1 MHNRYKTKRI
11 PSQHHEI
18 KHVNSPTQR
27 ALRLAAVC
35 AVLTGSTV
43 LAHADNTATADSSP
57 KKAEEQTATLQK
69 VTVKAKAEE
78 QPVGSHDISTEVLQR
93 TQAKDIKDIFATDPS
108 VSVSGGGRNAQ
119 RIYLRGIEGSN
130 LNINIDGA
138 KQGRSLQQHN
148 GTIGG
153 IDPELL
159 KQVEVQPGPGAD
171 RGPGAL
177 GGSIKFETVDAQD
190 LLDPGKRFGAKL
202 LTSYSSAAQAIHGGT
217 SVYGLLADGIGL
229 LAHISAE
236 NRESYRIGGGGTT
249 PNSSYQS
256 QTGGKDRDY
265 FVKFSILEKAGH
277 SLRLS
282 AEQNT
287 NSGLYIAGSTGSD
300 MGYAPLT
307 ATPVYQ
313 TITTN
318 RYTLDHR
325 FRPGNPLVD
334 AKINLYYN
342 ENQLETRG
350 SNAKNITE
358 NAGGDIRNT
367 FKFSLWKTKHSLTL
381 GTDYLHEKLKSQLA
395 NGSTVNDT
403 SKNLGVFLQERLT
416 IGALTIS
423 VGARFDHYDAGYIK
437 TTFSGNE
444 ISPNIG
450 AEYELA
456 KGLMV
461 YTNYG
466 EAVRATGII
475 PVGWMTSIS
484 PSVTFNNGAGLKPET
499 SQQIAGGM
507 RYQTQKMFTEGD
519 RFNAEASVFETRMK
533 NLIEIPTGGGGSMGA
548 PVTKIWNNPNT
559 VTSMGYELRF
569 GYGVGSFDSS
579 VAYSHISLDQN
590 DQLTTVLRRQSA
602 PTGDRVVWD
611 NRWQPISE
619 ITLGYTLTAVA
630 PLTEVPAGTAERPG
644 YVLHDLQT
652 EWKPKAVPGLSFAL
666 AVRNLFD
673 LRYRDQTSIAA
684 TGNNIVYEPGR
695 DIRVSVSYKF

>member
-1 MHNRYKTKRI
+1 MYKRLK
-11 PSQHHEI
+11 PKQNPLQNHEVLNAN
-18 KHVNSPTQR
+18 HPAQR
-27 ALRLAAVC
+27 ALRLAVGC
-35 AVLTGSTV
+35 ALLTGSAV
-43 LAHADNTATADSSP
+43 FAHADSAATTDAVP

-78 QPVGSHDISTEVLQR
+78 QAVGSHEISSEVLQR

-130 LNINIDGA
+130 LNITVDGA
-138 KQGRSLQQHN
+138 KEGRGLQQHN
-148 GTIGG
+148 GSLGG
-153 IDPELL
+153 IDPDLL
-159 KQVEVQPGPGAD
+159 KRVEVQPGPGAD

-177 GGSIKFETVDAQD
+177 GGSIKYETVDAQD
-190 LLDPGKRFGAKL
+190 LLDPGKRIGFKL
-202 LTSYSSAAQAIHGGT
+202 LTGYSSAAQALRGGA
-217 SVYGLLADGIGL
+217 SVYGLLTNGIGL
-229 LAHISAE
+229 LVHTSAE

-249 PNSSYQS
+249 PNSSYQAL
-256 QTGGKDRDY
+256 TGGKDRDY
-265 FVKFSILEKAGH
+265 FIKFSMLEKASH
-277 SLRLS
+277 SLRIS

-287 NSGLYIAGSTGSD
+287 NSNLNISGSTGSD
-300 MGYAPLT
+300 MGYASLS
-307 ATPVYQ
+307 ATPSYQ
-313 TITTN
+313 TVTTN
-318 RYTLDHR
+318 RYSLDHR
-325 FRPGNPLVD
+325 YKPGNLLID

-358 NAGGDIRNT
+358 NSGGDLRNT
-367 FKFSLWKTKHSLTL
+367 FAFNIWKTRSSLTL
-381 GTDYLHEKLKSQLA
+381 GTDYLHEKLKSQLS
-395 NGSTVNDT
+395 NGSTVSDT
-403 SKNLGVFLQERLT
+403 SKNLGIFLQERLT
-416 IGALTIS
+416 IGDLTIS
-423 VGARFDHYDAGYIK
+423 AGARFDHYDAGYLRSS
-437 TTFSGNE
+437 FSGNE
-444 ISPNIG
+444 ISPNVG
-450 AEYELA
+450 AEYELT
-456 KGLMV
+456 KGLVV

-507 RYQTQKMFTEGD
+507 RYKTQKMFTEGD

-533 NLIEIPTGGGGSMGA
+533 NLIEIPSGGGGSMGA

-569 GYGVGSFDSS
+569 GYGVGAFDSS
-579 VAYSHISLDQN
+579 LAYSHVSQDQN
-590 DQLTTVLRRQSA
+590 DQPTTVVRRKNA

-630 PLTEVPAGTAERPG
+630 PLTEVPASTAERPG

-652 EWKPKAVPGLSFAL
+652 EWKPKSVPGLSFSL

-684 TGNNIVYEPGR
+684 TGNNVVYESGR
-695 DIRVSVSYKF
+695 DVRVAVSYKF

>member
-1 MHNRYKTKRI
+1 VHKRLKPKQNPLQNHEVRYRNH
-11 PSQHHEI
+11 PA
-18 KHVNSPTQR
+18 QR

-43 LAHADNTATADSSP
+43 LAHADSTATADSSP

-78 QPVGSHDISTEVLQR
+78 QPVGSHEISTEDLQR

-108 VSVSGGGRNAQ
+108 VNVSGGGRNAQ

-130 LNINIDGA
+130 LNISVDGA

-148 GTIGG
+148 GASGG

-190 LLDPGKRFGAKL
+190 LLDPGKRFGFKL

-265 FVKFSILEKAGH
+265 FVKFSMLEKAGH

-307 ATPVYQ
+307 STPVYQ

-318 RYTLDHR
+318 RYTLDHHY
-325 FRPGNPLVD
+325 RPGNQLVD

-350 SNAKNITE
+350 SNSKNITE

-367 FKFSLWKTKHSLTL
+367 FKFNLWKTKHSLTL

-423 VGARFDHYDAGYIK
+423 AGARFDHYDAGYLYS
-437 TTFSGNE
+437 TFSGDE
-444 ISPNIG
+444 ISPNVG
-450 AEYELA
+450 AEYELT
-456 KGLMV
+456 KGLVV

-475 PVGWMTSIS
+475 PTGWMTSIS
-484 PSVTFNNGAGLKPET
+484 PNVTFNNGAGLKPET

-507 RYQTQKMFTEGD
+507 RYKTQKMFTDGD

-533 NLIEIPTGGGGSMGA
+533 NLIEIPSGGGGSMGA

-569 GYGVGSFDSS
+569 GYGIGSVDSS
-579 VAYSHISLDQN
+579 VAYSHVSQDQN
-590 DQLTTVLRRQSA
+590 NQPTTVVRRKNA

-619 ITLGYTLTAVA
+619 LTLGYTLTAVA
-630 PLTEVPAGTAERPG
+630 PLTDLPAATPRRPG

-652 EWKPKAVPGLSFAL
+652 EWKPKAVPGLSLAL

-673 LRYRDQTSIAA
+673 LRYRDQTSISSG
-684 TGNNIVYEPGR
+684 TDNIVYEPGR